1 MLRSRVHE
9 LPRSLVQQLKK
20 PRKRRTPLSCRG
32 GYAAT
37 HPKIGTKLPNKLMLL
52 CVPNTR
58 VSTAP
63 NNRVTPSREN
73 AEVRCQKCPV
83 TKLQM
88 ILTKTRPI
96 TLEVE
101 DDPKPMSH
109 LPCHLEGSDYEESH
123 VSSIPARSQEKREVV
138 RTESHDRRK
147 SELTRRISA

>member
-1 MLRSRVHE
+1 MQPLIRRS
-9 LPRSLVQQLKK
+9 
-20 PRKRRTPLSCRG
+20 TPSC
-32 GYAAT
+32 
-37 HPKIGTKLPNKLMLL
+37 PEKLMLL